1 MLIIMNIDI
10 SKIRDTFGYHKY
22 DNKFRAEITLNK
34 KKHTKLCETVEE
46 CINYIINIIGEEEYN
61 KRRFFAFNRNFNKYI
76 QDNNI
81 LSEKQKEIW
90 QVIIKKYNTL
100 GGNKGRASHIKKN
113 KNITLFEIYNQ
124 LVKQDWKCY
133 YSKLD
138 FDSNINYLS
147 PSIERSDSNLD
158 YTKDNCVIVLE
169 FCNNFKSSY
178 SILEFKRCVIS
189 IATGILQDCD
199 NETINKLIGGGKK
212 KGIKDWKQVDLTR
225 PLHMSDLGY
234 YIYEIL
240 KNNDEYFSRIE
251 ITDLIKDKYNIDASK
266 PGLLYAFRNMI
277 NNTYLIVD
285 KSSTCWKYKLE
296 TADNIKKINEN
307 TNLHCGSCNKEHNIL
322 HFRKREARG
331 KNKLDLNLYYTLCT
345 ECNTKC
351 TNKYKNKSME
361 TFILRHISR
370 GNNNYKKGNI
380 TKENI
385 SQINGIDGKCA
396 ISGLP
401 LLIENN
407 SGKFNQ
413 ASCDRINSSFGYNI
427 DNTQIICLALN
438 LAKNE
443 YVISNDTILDIIKN
457 IYSNIS
463 NF

>member
-1 MLIIMNIDI
+1 MNIDI
-10 SKIRDTFGYHKY
+10 YKILDTFGYHKY
-22 DNKFRAEITLNK
+22 DNKFRATISLNNK
-34 KKHTKLCETVEE
+34 KYTKLCETVEE
-46 CINYIINIIGEEEYN
+46 CNNYNINIIGEEEYN
-61 KRRFFAFNRNFNKYI
+61 KRKFLAFNRNFNKYI
-76 QDNNI
+76 QDNINL
-81 LSEKQKEIW
+81 LSEKQNEIW
-90 QVIIKKYNTL
+90 QILNRKYHSI
-100 GGNKGRASHIKKN
+100 GGDKGRVSHIKKN

-133 YSKLD
+133 YSKLN

-189 IATGILQDCD
+189 IASGILQDCD

-251 ITDLIKDKYNIDASK
+251 ITDLIKNKYNIDASK
-266 PGLLYAFRNMI
+266 SGLHNAFKTMI
-277 NNTYLIVD
+277 KNNYLIVD
-285 KSSTCWKYKLE
+285 KSSTDWKYKLE
-296 TADNIKKINEN
+296 TTDNIKKINEN
-307 TNLHCGSCNKEHNIL
+307 TNLQCGCCNKEFNIL
-322 HFRKREARG
+322 HFRKREVRG
-331 KNKLDLNLYYTLCT
+331 KNKLDLNLYHTLCT

-361 TFILRHISR
+361 TFILRHIGTR
-370 GNNNYKKGNI
+370 NNNHKKGNI

-385 SQINGIDGKCA
+385 SQINGFYGKCA

-413 ASCDRINSSFGYNI
+413 ASCDRINSSSGYNI

-443 YVISNDTILDIIKN
+443 YIISNETILDIIKN

>member
-1 MLIIMNIDI
+1 M
-10 SKIRDTFGYHKY
+10 
-22 DNKFRAEITLNK
+22 
-34 KKHTKLCETVEE
+34 
-46 CINYIINIIGEEEYN
+46 
-61 KRRFFAFNRNFNKYI
+61 
-76 QDNNI
+76 
-81 LSEKQKEIW
+81 
-90 QVIIKKYNTL
+90 
-100 GGNKGRASHIKKN
+100 
-113 KNITLFEIYNQ
+113 
-124 LVKQDWKCY
+124 
-133 YSKLD
+133 D
-138 FDSNINYLS
+138 FDTNINYLC

-189 IATGILQDCD
+189 IVTGILQDCD

-251 ITDLIKDKYNIDASK
+251 ITDLIKNKYNIDVSK
-266 PGLLYAFRNMI
+266 GGLHNAFKTMI
-277 NNTYLIVD
+277 KNNYLIVD
-285 KSSTCWKYKLE
+285 KSSTDWKYKLE
-296 TADNIKKINEN
+296 TRDNIKKINEN
-307 TNLHCGSCNKEHNIL
+307 TNLHCGSCNKEFNIL

-331 KNKLDLNLYYTLCT
+331 KNKLDLNLYHTLCT
-345 ECNTKC
+345 ECNTKS

-361 TFILRHISR
+361 TFILRHIGSS
-370 GNNNYKKGNI
+370 NNNWKKGNI

-385 SQINGIDGKCA
+385 SQINGFDGKCA

-443 YVISNDTILDIIKN
+443 YSISNDNILNIIKN
-457 IYSNIS
+457 IYSNIYS
-463 NF
+463 F

>member
-1 MLIIMNIDI
+1 MNIDI
-10 SKIRDTFGYHKY
+10 SKIKDTFGYRIY
-22 DNKFRAEITLNK
+22 DNKFRAEITLNN
-34 KKHTKLCETVEE
+34 KKHTKLCETEEE
-46 CINYIINIIGEEEYN
+46 CINYIINIIGEEEYI
-61 KRRFFAFNRNFNKYI
+61 KRKFYAFNRNFNKYI
-76 QDNNI
+76 QNNNL

-90 QVIIKKYNTL
+90 QVIIKKYKTL
-100 GGNKGRASHIKKN
+100 GGNKGRVSHIKKN
-113 KNITLFEIYNQ
+113 KNITLFEIYTQ

-138 FDSNINYLS
+138 FDSNINYLC

-212 KGIKDWKQVDLTR
+212 KGIKDWRQVDLTR

-240 KNNDEYFSRIE
+240 KNNDKYFSRIE
-251 ITDLIKDKYNIDASK
+251 ITDLIKNKYNIDASK
-266 PGLLYAFRNMI
+266 SGLHNAFKTMI
-277 NNTYLIVD
+277 KNNYLIVD
-285 KSSTCWKYKLE
+285 KSSTDWKYKLE
-296 TADNIKKINEN
+296 TTDNIKKINEN
-307 TNLHCGSCNKEHNIL
+307 TNLQCGCCNKEFNIL

-331 KNKLDLNLYYTLCT
+331 KNKLDLNLYHTLCT

-361 TFILRHISR
+361 TFILRHIGTR
-370 GNNNYKKGNI
+370 NNNHKKGNI

-385 SQINGIDGKCA
+385 SQINGFYGKCA

-413 ASCDRINSSFGYNI
+413 ASCDRINSSSGYNI

-443 YVISNDTILDIIKN
+443 YIISNETILDIIKN

>member
-1 MLIIMNIDI
+1 MNIDI
-10 SKIRDTFGYHKY
+10 SKIRDTFGYRIY
-22 DNKFRAEITLNK
+22 DNKFRAEITLNNK
-34 KKHTKLCETVEE
+34 KYNKLCETEEE

-76 QDNNI
+76 QDNNNL
-81 LSEKQKEIW
+81 LSEKQNEIW
-90 QVIIKKYNTL
+90 QILNKKYNTL
-100 GGNKGRASHIKKN
+100 GGNKGRVSHIKKN
-113 KNITLFEIYNQ
+113 KNITLFEIYTQ

-138 FDSNINYLS
+138 FDSNINYLC

-212 KGIKDWKQVDLTR
+212 KGIKDWKQVDLSR

-277 NNTYLIVD
+277 NNNYLIVD

-296 TADNIKKINEN
+296 TKDNIKKINEN
-307 TNLHCGSCNKEHNIL
+307 TNLHCGCCNKEHNIL

-361 TFILRHISR
+361 TFILRHIGSS
-370 GNNNYKKGNI
+370 NNNWKKGNI

-385 SQINGIDGKCA
+385 SQINGFDGKCA

-413 ASCDRINSSFGYNI
+413 ASCDRINSSFGYDI

-443 YVISNDTILDIIKN
+443 YVISNDTILNIIKN

>member
-1 MLIIMNIDI
+1 MNIDI
-10 SKIRDTFGYHKY
+10 SKIKDTFGYHKY
-22 DNKFRAEITLNK
+22 DNKFRAEITLNNK
-34 KKHTKLCETVEE
+34 KYTKLCETVEE

-61 KRRFFAFNRNFNKYI
+61 KRKFYAFNRNFNKYI

-100 GGNKGRASHIKKN
+100 GGNKGRVSHIKKN

-138 FDSNINYLS
+138 FDSNINYLC

-212 KGIKDWKQVDLTR
+212 KGIKDWKQVDLSR

-251 ITDLIKDKYNIDASK
+251 ITELIKNKYNINVSK
-266 PGLLYAFRNMI
+266 GGLHNAFKTMI
-277 NNTYLIVD
+277 KNNYLIVD
-285 KSSTCWKYKLE
+285 KSSTDWKYKLE
-296 TADNIKKINEN
+296 TIDNIKKINEN
-307 TNLHCGSCNKEHNIL
+307 TNLHCGCCNKEHNIL

-331 KNKLDLNLYYTLCT
+331 KNKLDLNLYHTICT
-345 ECNTKC
+345 ECNTKS
-351 TNKYKNKSME
+351 TNKYKNKSLE
-361 TFILRHISR
+361 TFILRLISR

-380 TKENI
+380 TKKNI
-385 SQINGIDGKCA
+385 NQINGFDGKCA

-438 LAKNE
+438 FAKNE